1 MRITASVI
9 VMAALARDSIINKPS
24 LIEFK
29 NLKFLIMDA
38 PKESNLHVYLKECKK
53 YNVVHIVR
61 ISEPS
66 YSKEEVE
73 SAGIMLHVRR
83 IG

>member
-1 MRITASVI
+1 M
-9 VMAALARDSIINKPS
+9 ALARDSIVNKPT
-24 LIEFK
+24 LIEYE

-38 PKESNLHVYLKECKK
+38 PKPSNLHVYIKECKK
-53 YNVVHIVR
+53 NNVSHIVR

-73 SAGIMLHVRR
+73 SAGIQLHVR
-83 IG
+83 